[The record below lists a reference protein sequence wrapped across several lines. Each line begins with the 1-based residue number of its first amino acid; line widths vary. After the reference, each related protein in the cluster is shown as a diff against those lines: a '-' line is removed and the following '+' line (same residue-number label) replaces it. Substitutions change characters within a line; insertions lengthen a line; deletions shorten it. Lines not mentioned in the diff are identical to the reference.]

1 MSNLTADVALLTR
14 LKAGEKTAVREW
26 YHAYS
31 KKMLRWVVKK
41 VRTEADAEELVQ
53 DIFMSCLKH
62 LPLFRGESAIWTWMA
77 RIAQHEVADYYRR
90 YYAKKTLKC
99 LPLVEQWLEH
109 VEYRADLKQELKDAL
124 SVLSHEYQELL
135 LMKYVDRRRVKDI
148 AAELGRTV
156 KAVESDLFRARQ
168 ALSVALEG

>member
-1 MSNLTADVALLTR
+1 MSTVTADSTLLPR
-14 LKAGEKTAVREW
+14 LKAGEKAAVREW

-31 KKMLRWVVKK
+31 GKLHRWVVKK

-62 LPLFRGESAIWTWMA
+62 LPLFRGESAIWTWMV

-99 LPLVEQWLEH
+99 LPLVEQWLEQ
-109 VEYRADLKQELKDAL
+109 VEYRADLKHELKDAL
-124 SVLSHEYQELL
+124 AQLSREYQELL

-168 ALSVALEG
+168 ALAMALDA